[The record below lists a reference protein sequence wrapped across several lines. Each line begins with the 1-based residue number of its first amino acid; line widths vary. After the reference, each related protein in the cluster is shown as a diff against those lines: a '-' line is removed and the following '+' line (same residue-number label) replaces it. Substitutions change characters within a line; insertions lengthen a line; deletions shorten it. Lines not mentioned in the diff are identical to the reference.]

1 MIEAVTFDANRTLFA
16 PRSAGAEYAR
26 VLARHG
32 VELPEREL
40 GAAIA
45 EAWAQLACAAD
56 PARDRF
62 GAHAGGARGF
72 WRHLIERAVELAG
85 GERPSPFAAA
95 ELYERFAGAGPW
107 QVYDDVRPALA
118 ALAGAGLR
126 LAVISNFDERLPR
139 LLESLDLAAPFEVIV
154 WSQAAGVEK
163 PHPRI
168 FEVAIE
174 RLGVAPARALHV
186 GDRVREDVEGALG
199 AGMAALRIDRAG
211 GGDVAALTEL
221 PARLATFA

>member
-1 MIEAVTFDANRTLFA
+1 MIEAVTFDATRTLIA
-16 PRSAGAEYAR
+16 PRAPGEEYAR

-32 VELPEREL
+32 VVLPAAELER
-40 GAAIA
+40 AIA
-45 EAWAQLACAAD
+45 EAWAQFACAAD

-62 GAHAGGARGF
+62 AAHPGGARGF
-72 WRHLIERAVELAG
+72 WRRLLERAAELAG

-95 ELYERFAGAGPW
+95 ELYERFAGPEPW
-107 QVYDDVRPALA
+107 RVYDDVRPALA
-118 ALAGAGLR
+118 ALGEAGVR

-139 LLESLDLAAPFEVIV
+139 LLERLDLASPFEVVV
-154 WSQAAGVEK
+154 WSQSVGVEK

-168 FEVAIE
+168 FETALE

-186 GDRVREDVEGALG
+186 GDRAREDVEGALG
-199 AGMAALRIDRAG
+199 AGIAALRIDRAG
-211 GGDVAALTEL
+211 GGDLAALTDL

>member
-16 PRSAGAEYAR
+16 PRAPGAEYAR

-32 VELPEREL
+32 VELPEPEL
-40 GAAIA
+40 EAVIA

-56 PARDRF
+56 PSRDRF

-85 GERPSPFAAA
+85 GARPSPFAAA
-95 ELYERFAGAGPW
+95 ELYERFAGAEPW
-107 QVYDDVRPALA
+107 RVYDDVRPVLE
-118 ALAGAGLR
+118 ALAGAGLC

-139 LLESLDLAAPFEVIV
+139 LLERLELAAPFEAIV
-154 WSQAAGVEK
+154 WSQSAGVEK

-168 FEVAIE
+168 FEVALE

-211 GGDVAALTEL
+211 GGDLAALSEL
-221 PARLATFA
+221 PARLAAFA